1 MFSRLPAKWFSA
13 EFSSSKNYKPLMA
26 FVWKR
31 NKNEYIPEKSK
42 QILAMTFPQDG
53 FTIAL
58 ESTPTTQS
66 VDPSILLLYFFVL
79 WIYEECGTVT
89 SGCRSPSPILQ
100 VFPCL
105 SIRPTVSK
113 KVIHKLTEVHPG
125 WPSFEGLNAT
135 SCWRICL
142 LSVDKCSKRHTTF
155 KHEGIA

>member
-1 MFSRLPAKWFSA
+1 
-13 EFSSSKNYKPLMA
+13 MA

-79 WIYEECGTVT
+79 WIYEESRDGYLRV
-89 SGCRSPSPILQ
+89 Q
-100 VFPCL
+100 VAFSDSAGFSLFVYPPD
-105 SIRPTVSK
+105 RFK
-113 KVIHKLTEVHPG
+113 KSNSQADWGSSRLTIF
-125 WPSFEGLNAT
+125 WRLN
-135 SCWRICL
+135 C
-142 LSVDKCSKRHTTF
+142 H
-155 KHEGIA
+155 